1 MKKSRYSEAQIVSVL
16 KEAESGVPVS
26 ELCRTHGMSS
36 AAFYQWRSQY
46 GGMDAS
52 PIPEMK
58 QLQAENARL
67 KRMYADIAMQNEL
80 VKEALAKK

>member
-1 MKKSRYSEAQIVSVL
+1 M
-16 KEAESGVPVS
+16 
-26 ELCRTHGMSS
+26 
-36 AAFYQWRSQY
+36 AAWMPLIS
-46 GGMDAS
+46 
-52 PIPEMK
+52 EMK

>member
-1 MKKSRYSEAQIVSVL
+1 M
-16 KEAESGVPVS
+16 PVS

-36 AAFYQWRSQY
+36 AAIYQWRSKY

-52 PIPEMK
+52 LIPEMK

-67 KRMYADIAMQNEL
+67 NRMYAEFAMQNEW

>member
-36 AAFYQWRSQY
+36 AAFYQWRSKY

-52 PIPEMK
+52 LISEMK
-58 QLQAENARL
+58 QLAGGECASETHVCGYRF
-67 KRMYADIAMQNEL
+67 
-80 VKEALAKK
+80 AK

>member
-1 MKKSRYSEAQIVSVL
+1 
-16 KEAESGVPVS
+16 
-26 ELCRTHGMSS
+26 MSS
-36 AAFYQWRSQY
+36 AAFYQWRSKY
-46 GGMDAS
+46 VGMDAS
-52 PIPEMK
+52 LISEMR